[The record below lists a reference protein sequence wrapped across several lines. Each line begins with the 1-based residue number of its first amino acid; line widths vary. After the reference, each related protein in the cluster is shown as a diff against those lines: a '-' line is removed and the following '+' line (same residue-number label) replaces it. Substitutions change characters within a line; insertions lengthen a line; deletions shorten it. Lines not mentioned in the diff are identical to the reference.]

1 MALHDFEPHFPNRP
15 PTWLEVVLTVS
26 VIVTLLPNLVTAIS
40 SPPTVVVGFVLTT
53 AALVTDGVE
62 DWLHRIGMDGRVLL
76 ILAVFLVVPLIDELA
91 PAVSVLLNDAA
102 TGLLVATVLY
112 FAVFVARE
120 RAVSGWTATQ
130 ESAE

>member
-26 VIVTLLPNLVTAIS
+26 VILTLLPNLVTAIS

-53 AALVTDGVE
+53 AALVTEGVE

-76 ILAVFLVVPLIDELA
+76 IMAVFLVVPLIDELA